1 MDLLCDTI
9 MELITNISQ
18 ETITNL
24 NSVLVEYL
32 IKTIIAWKMLFFT
45 NLTNFL
51 LILIS
56 MFIEYGGLNHIIF
69 LVSFSN
75 YCFQLLEC
83 KLYHN

>member
-69 LVSFSN
+69 FVSFSN